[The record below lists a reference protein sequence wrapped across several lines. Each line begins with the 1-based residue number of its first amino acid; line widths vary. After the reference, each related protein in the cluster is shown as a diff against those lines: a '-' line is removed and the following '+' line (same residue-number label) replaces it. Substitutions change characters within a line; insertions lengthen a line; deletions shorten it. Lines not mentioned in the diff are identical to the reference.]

1 MNINQIIIEG
11 RVAVDPKRAEKVDA
25 VTFSLANNRSFKA
38 KDSEEWQ
45 EETFFVQ
52 VVSFNK
58 LAEKVEKTLKKGM
71 PILVVGRL
79 SIRSYETKNGEKKYA
94 TEIIARDVKGI
105 QLPAKDED
113 QEKSSE
119 VSPW

>member
-79 SIRSYETKNGEKKYA
+79 SIRSYETKNGEKIVIFCFMNKFNL
-94 TEIIARDVKGI
+94 T
-105 QLPAKDED
+105 QLVFLVGLEFLD
-113 QEKSSE
+113 QHLH
-119 VSPW
+119 P